1 MIKQSI
7 LSAVQSSPFYSVI
20 ADEASDFANDE
31 QLAIGLRYLTAKGES
46 QEKFL
51 SFTECSLGVSGE
63 ALARNIL
70 KQLSEW
76 ALDLKFLRGQAY
88 DGAGAMAGCSKGVAT
103 HIQDKFPKAVYTH
116 CAAHRLNLC
125 VVKCCSICEIS
136 NMMGTAD
143 SVVRY
148 FKYSPKRQQHFEEC
162 IDAEFNTTNTKEN
175 CTRLK
180 ELCRTLCVE
189 RHYAFAVFVD
199 FLKPLVVCLDNI
211 NSNNGREWNRESR
224 ADAYSLLLA
233 LQMFSFVVCLI
244 VAGEIL
250 AIIKLLSS
258 QLQGSY
264 TDIARAHHNIYQ
276 V

>member
-1 MIKQSI
+1 M
-7 LSAVQSSPFYSVI
+7 V
-20 ADEASDFANDE
+20 
-31 QLAIGLRYLTAKGES
+31 
-46 QEKFL
+46 
-51 SFTECSLGVSGE
+51 
-63 ALARNIL
+63 
-70 KQLSEW
+70 
-76 ALDLKFLRGQAY
+76 
-88 DGAGAMAGCSKGVAT
+88 GCSNRVAT
-103 HIQDKFPKAVYTH
+103 CIQDKFPKALYTD

-125 VVKCCSICEIS
+125 VVKCCSIHEIS

-264 TDIARAHHNIYQ
+264 TDIARAHHNIDRVKRQ
-276 V
+276 VRQNRDDLNKFHTLVYNKACDVAKDIGVLDEDMPRTASHQQHRSNPSYDTPKGYYHLVITAPMLDHLYSQLEETFSDTSFDSHMLRKF